1 METLEIIRVNL
12 FSSLVPA
19 FILGMIATLV
29 KSDVEF
35 PFSPKRM
42 SGTTLPEAQGSFEAV
57 TA

>member
-35 PFSPKRM
+35 PEQVYKFTS
-42 SGTTLPEAQGSFEAV
+42 L
-57 TA
+57 